1 MTNKEKTILNNS
13 ISSIEDKLIR
23 LYRHYRLNDALLYGE
38 KLTEL
43 DLLNM
48 TAEMLLDIDR
58 LKHLVNNNDL

>member
-1 MTNKEKTILNNS
+1 MINKEKTILNNS

-23 LYRHYRLNDALLYGE
+23 LYRHYRLNDELLYGE

-43 DLLNM
+43 DLLSM

-58 LKHLVNNNDL
+58 LKHSVNNDDL